1 MEHCRLMHDK
11 QKIGNI
17 GEELACEY
25 LVKHGYRVLGRNIR
39 GRGWELDI
47 VAQSKDKTLVFVEVK
62 ALSARAG
69 ETILSP
75 EDHFTRS
82 KFIKTKRAC
91 EMFIGQND
99 ELIKEKKGWRI
110 DLIAL
115 TVDQDGKAK
124 EFRHYE
130 NVSIPGT

>member
-1 MEHCRLMHDK
+1 MDNK

-17 GEELACEY
+17 GEDLACEY
-25 LVKHGYRVLGRNIR
+25 LVNHRYKILGRNIR

-62 ALSARAG
+62 ALTARDG
-69 ETILSP
+69 EAALLP
-75 EDHFTRS
+75 EDHFTKS
-82 KFIKTKRAC
+82 KFKKTKRAC
-91 EMFIGQND
+91 EDFVFQN
-99 ELIKEKKGWRI
+99 EKLINEKKGWRI